1 MYLLVPLKRVLLEKL
16 SELSGGSLTIPSN
29 LRTSCLFVGVD
40 MLNTASI
47 FVGAGLRPSAEIT
60 WPMNVTSFFLSFTLF
75 LFSLIPFSLQHC
87 RRECSFLLLSA
98 TASLRA
104 TGAFLTGSLTD
115 TMSLFT
121 SRCSSS

>member
-1 MYLLVPLKRVLLEKL
+1 
-16 SELSGGSLTIPSN
+16 
-29 LRTSCLFVGVD
+29 

-47 FVGAGLRPSAEIT
+47 FVGSGLRPSAEIT
-60 WPMNVTSFFLSFTLF
+60 WPMNVTSFFLSFSLS

-104 TGAFLTGSLTD
+104 TGAFLTGMFDHVFIYFEMQFLLKLAVADKDVSVSHED
-115 TMSLFT
+115 VFGFWRSV
-121 SRCSSS
+121 